1 VLIVEKFIIVIQIGN
16 AIISDDIAEKFFVCD
31 LTKCKGA
38 CCIEGDAGAPLSKE
52 EATLLSEI
60 YPKIKPFLSES
71 GIAEIEL
78 QGTSVVDED
87 DDYTTPTI
95 GNRECVYALYDQGV
109 LKCGIEKAWKAGAV
123 EFQKPIS
130 CHLYPIRIGQY
141 DKFEALN
148 YERWHIC
155 NPACKHGEAL
165 QVPIYVFLKDPLI
178 RKYGTAWYDQLV
190 AVIEGRK

>member
-1 VLIVEKFIIVIQIGN
+1 MIQIGN

-31 LTKCKGA
+31 LDKCKGA
-38 CCIEGDAGAPLSKE
+38 CCIEGDAGAPLSEE
-52 EATLLSEI
+52 EAEI
-60 YPKIKPFLSES
+60 LAKLYPEIKPFLSES
-71 GIAEIEL
+71 GIAEIEI
-78 QGTSVVDED
+78 QGTSLEDED
-87 DDYTTPTI
+87 GDITTPTI
-95 GNRECVYALYDQGV
+95 GNRECVYSIYEQGV

-123 EFQKPIS
+123 DFQKPIS
-130 CHLYPIRIGQY
+130 CHLYPIRIGKY
-141 DKFEALN
+141 DNFEALN

-165 QVPIYVFLKDPLI
+165 KVPIYVFLKDPLI

>member
-1 VLIVEKFIIVIQIGN
+1 VIQIGN

-31 LTKCKGA
+31 LSKCKGA
-38 CCIEGDAGAPLSKE
+38 CCVEGDAGAPLSAD
-52 EATLLSEI
+52 EAAILAEI
-60 YPKIKPFLSES
+60 YPKVKPFLSEK
-71 GIAEIEL
+71 GISEIEK
-78 QGTSVVDED
+78 QGTSLIDED
-87 DDYTTPTI
+87 DDITTPTI
-95 GNRECVYALYDQGV
+95 DNKECVYAIYEAGV
-109 LKCGIEKAWKAGAV
+109 LKCGIEKAWKEGAV

-165 QVPIYVFLKDPLI
+165 KVPIYVFLKDALT
-178 RKYGTAWYDQLV
+178 RKYGVDWYNELV
-190 AVIEGRK
+190 DVIEGRK